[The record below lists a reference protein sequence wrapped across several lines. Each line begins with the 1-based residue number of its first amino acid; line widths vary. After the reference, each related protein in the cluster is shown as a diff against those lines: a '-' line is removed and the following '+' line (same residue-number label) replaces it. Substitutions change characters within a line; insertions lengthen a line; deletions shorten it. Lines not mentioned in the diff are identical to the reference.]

1 MQFAQEPPRDQGIES
16 FVSEEEKRESIKR
29 ALDLHMIDN
38 REAHLRP
45 AQQTLFSFTQG
56 DPNAVIGSGHS
67 FQKSMQ
73 GDEEKQEKKLT
84 IEEQRMQQQ
93 NEIGSGSSSQAQPMQ
108 VRSCPCCISFLQHKF
123 GMSEGEA
130 KKFAMGSDS
139 AGVGYAASSGADY
152 AGGGSSG
159 NYSGG
164 DGGSGGGYSGS
175 SGGSGG
181 NYGGS
186 GGGGYSK

>member
-16 FVSEEEKRESIKR
+16 YVSEEEKKERINR
-29 ALDLHMIDN
+29 ALELHQIEN

-56 DPNAVIGSGHS
+56 NPEAVIGYGHS

-73 GDEEKQEKKLT
+73 GDEKQEKKMT

-93 NEIGSGSSSQAQPMQ
+93 NELGSSSSSQAPAMQ

-130 KKFAMGSDS
+130 KKFAMGSDN

-152 AGGGSSG
+152 AGGESGG
-159 NYSGG
+159 NYSSG
-164 DGGSGGGYSGS
+164 DGGGGYSGS
-175 SGGSGG
+175 GGGGGGG

-186 GGGGYSK
+186 GGRGYNK

>member
-1 MQFAQEPPRDQGIES
+1 MQFAQEPPRGHGIEGY
-16 FVSEEEKRESIKR
+16 VSEEEKRESIKR
-29 ALDLHMIDN
+29 ALDLHMIEN

-45 AQQTLFSFTQG
+45 TQQTLFSFTQG

-67 FQKSMQ
+67 FQKIQ
-73 GDEEKQEKKLT
+73 QEEKQEKKLT
-84 IEEQRMQQQ
+84 IEEQRTQQQ
-93 NEIGSGSSSQAQPMQ
+93 NELGSSSSSQSQPMQ

-152 AGGGSSG
+152 AGGGSGG

-164 DGGSGGGYSGS
+164 DGGSSGGYSGS

-181 NYGGS
+181 NHGGS

>member
-16 FVSEEEKRESIKR
+16 YVSEEEKKERINR
-29 ALDLHMIDN
+29 ALELHQIEN

-56 DPNAVIGSGHS
+56 NPEAVIGSGHS

-73 GDEEKQEKKLT
+73 GDEKQEKKMT

-93 NEIGSGSSSQAQPMQ
+93 NELGSGSSSQAQPMQ

-152 AGGGSSG
+152 ASGGSGG

-175 SGGSGG
+175 SGGG

-186 GGGGYSK
+186 GSGYNK